1 MSKIYTFPRTRR
13 RYGVSRVQT
22 GKEQAFKRKLAKG
35 GKNVI
40 ALPEI
45 EHRIT
50 LPALKP
56 VFNMSQFIGSNNQ
69 KSRRRQIGKIQAEA
83 RKNQADARF
92 AKKLRKQVEEARPEV

>member
-1 MSKIYTFPRTRR
+1 MSNIYTFTTTRR
-13 RYGVSRVQT
+13 RFGVSSVQT
-22 GKEQAFKRKLAKG
+22 GKYQAFKRKLAKG

-56 VFNMSQFIGSNNQ
+56 VFNMSQIIGSNNQ
-69 KSRRRQIGKIQAEA
+69 KSRRRQIGKIQVEA
-83 RKNQADARF
+83 RKNQASRF
-92 AKKLRKQVEEARPEV
+92 ASKLRNQVEEARPEV